1 MFKIIIAAC
10 ALVSLSLPAA
20 AETIE
25 RPAVKPGDSWNYQI
39 TIESPM
45 QKNQTSPSWEQK
57 HFETKVIRANQKS
70 ILISRKERGSNQIP
84 VEILVGSDWRRYRN
98 INGEE
103 IVVNQP
109 LEFPL
114 KPGKSWDIEFTLDR
128 PNSQTKK
135 HENSL
140 AYTVVGWEEV
150 VVPAGKFKAIKIEAD
165 GRWRTEIEPSVNTA
179 TNTRTDR
186 EGTTVVAQSK
196 KAIPRTATGR
206 LYHAYWY
213 APEVKYFV
221 KSIEEHFASNGALS
235 KRSTEELESCKIPGD
250 QDFKAEEGGTK
261 R

>member
-1 MFKIIIAAC
+1 MKTSRSSGETMFKTIIAVCTLLFTA
-10 ALVSLSLPAA
+10 LPAS

-25 RPAVKPGDSWNYQI
+25 RPAVKPGDSWAYQI
-39 TIESPM
+39 TVESPL
-45 QKNQTSPSWEQK
+45 QKSQASPAWEQK

-84 VEILVGSDWRRYRN
+84 AEILVGADWRKYRN

-114 KPGKSWDIEFTLDR
+114 RPGKSWDIEFTLDR
-128 PNSQTKK
+128 PNSQIKK

-140 AYTVVGWEEV
+140 TYTVVGWEEV
-150 VVPAGKFKAIKIEAD
+150 VVPAGKFKAMKIEAD
-165 GRWRTEIEPSVNTA
+165 GRWRSEIEPSANTS
-179 TNTRTDR
+179 TSTRTDR

-196 KAIPRTATGR
+196 RAIPRTTTGR

-221 KSIEEHFASNGALS
+221 KSIEEHFSSNGALS
-235 KRSTEELESCKIPGD
+235 KRTTEELESYKIPGD
-250 QDFKAEEGGTK
+250 SP
-261 R
+261 